1 MYSASKFVNMALAF
15 DKTEFPEGDSGVKPN
30 VFQRVA
36 GENSQCFVAV
46 AGCALQK
53 QHHAKGPV
61 VADVGAQ
68 VQ

>member
-1 MYSASKFVNMALAF
+1 MYSASKFGNMALAF

-30 VFQRVA
+30 VFQREA
-36 GENSQCFVAV
+36 GENSLCFVAI
-46 AGCALQK
+46 AGSALQK
-53 QHHAKGPV
+53 QQHAEGPV